1 MEVDGEA
8 PKKGLKILNEEK
20 PDVKKAQENGHEE
33 LKGWVHRNAKKGA
46 DLYNI
51 CCIVTIFRYFF
62 SAIFYGQFF
71 IGYFSLQEFFRFA
84 LSKNVGI
91 MKIITT

>member
-33 LKGWVHRNAKKGA
+33 LKGWVHRNAKKSA
-46 DLYNI
+46 DLYKNRI
-51 CCIVTIFRYFF
+51 LARKKQKKRVNNDFF
-62 SAIFYGQFF
+62 NTKS
-71 IGYFSLQEFFRFA
+71 
-84 LSKNVGI
+84 
-91 MKIITT
+91 